1 MKSLYAICQSKQ
13 KIWREF
19 PNGSH
24 NDTVAEPNFF
34 NHIMEYVHCVL
45 TGREMHAHI

>member
-1 MKSLYAICQSKQ
+1 MNELFSVCRVQK

-24 NDTVAEPNFF
+24 NDTLAEPGFF
-34 NHIMEYVHCVL
+34 DQIIEFVRDVLGGQKMEL
-45 TGREMHAHI
+45 RL